1 MSIARHAG
9 NSCKP
14 RIVSPETM
22 YDAICEYGIIP
33 FFENPVRGYSVE
45 ELTPPQ
51 FWFDG
56 DEGASLGPWDWKIYC
71 VQRGD
76 IAYGKFLGGK
86 AAFATVPFYRQ
97 LMNWRRSL
105 PRYAVAPG
113 PQAEILEYVQRNGSA
128 GIRDIRQLLG
138 VKKNVADALV
148 TKLQMATRLVTGDI
162 VRVYRGADLHYS
174 GWQTASFCTP
184 DALFGLDGASNA
196 SSGPEQSLSRF
207 PGFPFADEA
216 AEELPSPEAS
226 RAWLLE
232 QLRSRNPNTP
242 ENLIIKLLS
251 G

>member
-9 NSCKP
+9 NARAP

-56 DEGASLGPWDWKIYC
+56 DDEAGLGPWDWKIYC
-71 VQRGD
+71 VQSGEV
-76 IAYGKFLGGK
+76 AYGKFLGGK
-86 AAFATVPFYRQ
+86 AAFATVPFYRH

-105 PRYAVAPG
+105 PRYAVPPG
-113 PQAEILEYVQRNGSA
+113 PQTEVLEYVLRNGSA
-128 GIRDIRQLLG
+128 TIREIRQLLG
-138 VKKNVADALV
+138 VKKNVADMLV
-148 TKLQMATRLVTGDI
+148 ARLQMATRLVTGDI
-162 VRVYRGADLHYS
+162 ARVYRGPDLHYN

-184 DALFGLDGASNA
+184 DALFSLDGGSRGSEASA
-196 SSGPEQSLSRF
+196 PALSRF

-216 AEELPSPEAS
+216 AEVLPAPEES
-226 RAWLLE
+226 RALLLE
-232 QLRSRNPNTP
+232 HLRFLNPDAP
-242 ENLIIKLLS
+242 EDRLIKLLT
-251 G
+251 